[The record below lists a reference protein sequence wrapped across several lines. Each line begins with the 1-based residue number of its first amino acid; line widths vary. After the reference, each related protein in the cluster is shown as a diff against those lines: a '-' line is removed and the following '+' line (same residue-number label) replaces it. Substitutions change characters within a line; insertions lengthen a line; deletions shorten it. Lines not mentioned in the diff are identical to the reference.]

1 LHGAIQILRPSGLP
15 PYLAQVTPLPPN
27 SFVAWDSADSGV
39 RVLLQIVDTASRG
52 HGQAEQLRSL
62 FSLTVAETKVA
73 VLVGRRCSVP
83 ETARVLA
90 LSPNTVKTHT
100 ARLLSKTGV

>member
-1 LHGAIQILRPSGLP
+1 MGRR
-15 PYLAQVTPLPPN
+15 N
-27 SFVAWDSADSGV
+27 SFAA
-39 RVLLQIVDTASRG
+39 
-52 HGQAEQLRSL
+52 L
-62 FSLTVAETKVA
+62 FSLTVAKTKVA